1 MARRLVE
8 IGPLRETL
16 GELEGRQTWESV
28 AVEARPLL
36 IASAWHAARGGGSRV
51 GDQEDAQERVPPFK
65 ALVVANNYDR
75 ALQWQARLRL
85 AGVPEDQIK
94 LLPSGLSVLF
104 EDASPETV
112 ALSDRI
118 GALKFLIGEEP
129 GFVIATPQAALE
141 RTLPPEDLRAA
152 FVAVRPG
159 EETDQD
165 HLIAKLQRLGYEH
178 NEPVRLPGT
187 FSRRGGIVDVFPMG
201 FERPVRIEFFG
212 DEVESLRWF
221 DPNTQRSVSVL
232 ASLEIAPSRE
242 TMLPLDGHE
251 FREMLERTVLIESS
265 RLSSEAA
272 ARLESLV
279 SADSR
284 ALEQRVFFDRL
295 DLYRPLIHPESS
307 CAIDLLGEEGLLVLD
322 EPLELEATV
331 ARAEEEFG
339 QALAARAK
347 RGEILSA
354 TTNDY
359 VLPPEHFGLFSNTL
373 SLTAMNGLP
382 SWLERGEVTEIGA
395 ESLAGYRGH
404 ATALTKAIQGW
415 IADGLSV
422 VVATDQPSRATAV
435 LSQVDIRPTDQED
448 VMAPGLHLV
457 EGNPAGGFV
466 LSQGP
471 ATGAPHPQPLSPGG
485 ERGVVLLTD
494 HELFG
499 VARLKLPQR
508 KFREGVP
515 ISNVLD
521 LKPGDFIVHIN
532 FGIGVYRGL
541 VKRKVDGV
549 EKEFLFIE
557 YKAPDKLYVP
567 ADQLDRVQKYLAP
580 EEAPPKI
587 NRLTGGDWRK
597 AVARAREEAR
607 EFARE
612 LIKLYAA
619 RKAVVRPGFGPDS
632 VWQSEMEHGFP
643 WVETPSQLEAIED
656 VKRDLRSDNPM
667 DRLVCGDVGFG
678 KTEVA
683 IRAAFKVVQ
692 AGKQVAM
699 LCPTTILSEQHA
711 RSFAER
717 LAPFPTKIAV
727 LNRFVHAA
735 ERRKVLE
742 GLAKGKVDVVI
753 GTHALLNE
761 EIKFKDLGLLVI
773 DEEQKFGVKHK
784 ESLKKLRV
792 NVDVLSMSATP
803 IPRTLSM
810 AMMHI
815 RQMSVINDPPPG
827 RLPIRTFVRPYAD
840 EVVREAVLREMAR
853 GGQVFYVFN
862 RVTGIQH
869 VAERLRKL
877 VPTARIAVGHGQMGE
892 QAIEP
897 VMMGF
902 LNGEIDIL
910 VSTTIVENGLDIS
923 NANTLIVENSDMFG
937 LSQLYQLRGR
947 VGRSDRQA
955 YAYLLYQ
962 GAKALT
968 ENASSRLSALQEFSQ
983 LGSGYSLAFRDL
995 QIRGAGD
1002 LLGAKQSGQMSAV
1015 GFDLYAQLVDSEVK
1029 YLKAAADGSPLHVLD
1044 DPLEGL
1050 EPLPSVDLP
1059 VVALIP
1065 AAYIEEEGQRLYYY
1079 KQLMTCR
1086 DSRELFETEKEIED
1100 RYGHLP
1106 APVRTAVA
1114 VMECRLRCRSAGVRS
1129 VVAKEGR
1136 LAIEFQ
1142 AEHLPSPRAFSILAS
1157 RNRQAILSN
1166 ERYSWPYS
1174 GDALAACRG
1183 FLEAIEVALGE
1194 VSEQRAALGQSSS

>member
-1 MARRLVE
+1 
-8 IGPLRETL
+8 
-16 GELEGRQTWESV
+16 
-28 AVEARPLL
+28 
-36 IASAWHAARGGGSRV
+36 
-51 GDQEDAQERVPPFK
+51 
-65 ALVVANNYDR
+65 
-75 ALQWQARLRL
+75 
-85 AGVPEDQIK
+85 VPEEAIK

-104 EDASPETV
+104 EDAAPETV

-118 GALKFLIGEEP
+118 GALKFLIGDDP

-141 RTLPPEDLRAA
+141 RTLPPAALRDA
-152 FVAVRPG
+152 FVTVRPK
-159 EETDQD
+159 EETDQA
-165 HLIAKLQRLGYEH
+165 HLVEKLQRLGYEH
-178 NEPVRLPGT
+178 HEPVRLPGT
-187 FSRRGGIVDVFPMG
+187 FSRRGGIIDVYPMG
-201 FERPVRIEFFG
+201 FERPVRIEFWG
-212 DEVESLRWF
+212 DEVESLREF
-221 DPNTQRSVSVL
+221 DPNSQRSVGEIRE
-232 ASLEIAPSRE
+232 LEIAPSRE
-242 TMLPLDGHE
+242 TMLPADGLE
-251 FREMLERTVLIESS
+251 FKEMLDRTVLLESS
-265 RLSSEAA
+265 RLSQTAA
-272 ARLESLV
+272 QTLDDLV
-279 SADSR
+279 SADAR

-307 CAIDLLGEEGLLVLD
+307 CAIDLLGDDGLLVLD

-339 QALAARAK
+339 QALAAREE

-359 VLPPEHFGLFSNTL
+359 VLPPEHFALFENTL

-382 SWLERGEVTEIGA
+382 QWLPAGETSDIGA
-395 ESLAGYRGH
+395 ESLAGYRGQPRV
-404 ATALTKAIQGW
+404 LTHAIQNW
-415 IADGLSV
+415 ISDGLSV
-422 VVATDQPSRATAV
+422 VMATDQPSRATSV
-435 LSQVDIRPTDQED
+435 LEQVEVRPTDQED
-448 VMAPGLHLV
+448 LLARGLHLV
-457 EGNPAGGFV
+457 EGNPAGGFA
-466 LSQGP
+466 LASGK
-471 ATGAPHPQPLSPGG
+471 TGF
-485 ERGVVLLTD
+485 VVLTD
-494 HELFG
+494 QELFG

-515 ISNVLD
+515 IATVLD
-521 LKPGDFIVHIN
+521 LKPGDFVVHIN

-541 VKRKVDGV
+541 TKKRVDGV
-549 EKEFLFIE
+549 EKEYLFLE
-557 YKAPDKLYVP
+557 YKKPDKLFVP

-580 EEAPPKI
+580 NEAPPKI
-587 NRLTGGDWRK
+587 NRLTGGDWKK

-607 EFARE
+607 EFARD
-612 LIKLYAA
+612 LIRLYAA
-619 RKAVVRPGFGPDS
+619 RKAVERPGYGPDS
-632 VWQSEMEHGFP
+632 TWQHEMEASFP
-643 WVETPSQLEAIED
+643 WAETPSQMEAIEE
-656 VKRDLRSDNPM
+656 VKRDLRSKNPM

-683 IRAAFKVVQ
+683 IRAAFKVAQ
-692 AGKQVAM
+692 AGKQVAF

-717 LAPFPTKIAV
+717 LAPFPTKIAL
-727 LNRFVHAA
+727 LNRFVSQG
-735 ERRKVLE
+735 ERKKILD
-742 GLAKGKVDVVI
+742 GLARGKTDIVI
-753 GTHALLNE
+753 GTHALLSE
-761 EIKFKDLGLLVI
+761 DIKFKDLGLLVI

-810 AMMHI
+810 AVMHI

-840 EVVREAVLREMAR
+840 EVVREAILRELAR
-853 GGQVFYVFN
+853 GGQVFYVYN
-862 RVTGIQH
+862 RVQGIQH

-877 VPTARIAVGHGQMGE
+877 VPTASIAVGHGQMGE
-892 QAIEP
+892 QALEP
-897 VMMGF
+897 VMVGF

-923 NANTLIVENSDMFG
+923 NANTLIVENADAFG

-962 GAKALT
+962 GAKSLT
-968 ENASSRLSALQEFSQ
+968 ENASSRLGALQEFSQ

-1029 YLKAAADGSPLHVLD
+1029 YLKAAADGSPMLELD
-1044 DPLEGL
+1044 DPLSGL

-1065 AAYIEEEGQRLYYY
+1065 AAFIEEEGQRLYYY
-1079 KQLMTCR
+1079 KRLMTCR
-1086 DSRELFETEKEIED
+1086 DEKELFEAEKEIED

-1106 APVRTAVA
+1106 QPVKTAVA
-1114 VMECRLRCRSAGVRS
+1114 VMACRLRAQAMGIKSIAH
-1129 VVAKEGR
+1129 KEGR
-1136 LAIEFQ
+1136 LAMEF
-1142 AEHLPSPRAFSILAS
+1142 APERLPSPRAFSILAAK
-1157 RNRQAILSN
+1157 NPAATVIQ
-1166 ERYSWPYS
+1166 ERYSWPYA
-1174 GDALAACRG
+1174 GDALSATQEFLGALAA
-1183 FLEAIEVALGE
+1183 ALGE
-1194 VSEQRAALGQSSS
+1194 VEEQLASLRE

>member
-1 MARRLVE
+1 M
-8 IGPLRETL
+8 
-16 GELEGRQTWESV
+16 

-36 IASAWHAARGGGSRV
+36 IAAVWHTAHHLPSPPPRGRGRSTT
-51 GDQEDAQERVPPFK
+51 FK

-85 AGVPEDQIK
+85 AGVPEDRIK

-152 FVAVRPG
+152 FLAVRPG

-232 ASLEIAPSRE
+232 ESLEIAPSRE

-272 ARLESLV
+272 TRLESLV

-295 DLYRPLIHPESS
+295 DLYRPLVHPESS

-422 VVATDQPSRATAV
+422 VMATDQPSRATAV
-435 LSQVDIRPTDQED
+435 LAQVDIRPTDQED

-466 LSQGP
+466 LSQGL
-471 ATGAPHPQPLSPGG
+471 AAGAPLSPGG

-532 FGIGVYRGL
+532 FGIGIYRGL

-619 RKAVVRPGFGPDS
+619 RKAVERPRFGPDS

-717 LAPFPTKIAV
+717 LAPFPTKIAL

-735 ERRKVLE
+735 QRRRVLE
-742 GLAKGKVDVVI
+742 RLAKGKVDVVI

-962 GAKALT
+962 GTKALT

-1086 DSRELFETEKEIED
+1086 DTRELFETEKEIED

-1136 LAIEFQ
+1136 LVIEFQ
-1142 AEHLPSPRAFSILAS
+1142 AEHAPSPRAFSILAS

-1174 GDALAACRG
+1174 GDSLAACRG

-1194 VSEQRAALGQSSS
+1194 IAEQRAALSPSPS